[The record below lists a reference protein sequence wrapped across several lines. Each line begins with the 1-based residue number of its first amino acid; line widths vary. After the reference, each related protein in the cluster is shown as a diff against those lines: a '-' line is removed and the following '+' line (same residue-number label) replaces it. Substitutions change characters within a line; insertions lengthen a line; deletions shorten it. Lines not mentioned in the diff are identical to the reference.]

1 MSMRAAWLSFL
12 VVFLGLGTA
21 ISGALAADPSVNA
34 AETAAG
40 RTVVAQGE
48 LAAATGLTPVLGV
61 DPESLDFGQVC
72 LNEQSDLVVE
82 LFNANEDPA
91 SELIV
96 SELAIQGQ
104 SFSLVN
110 PPATPFT
117 LIGGNPAPRTP
128 VTVRFAPTVP
138 GPDTGN
144 LVITSDAA
152 NSPTSVALAGT
163 GNSAPLCDNGGPYSG
178 TVGQP
183 VFFDGSGSS
192 DPDGDTITYTW
203 DFGDGTTATGA
214 TPSHTYAASGA
225 FTVTLTVTDECGA
238 SSSCETTAT
247 ISDEPND
254 PPICDA
260 NGPYTGTV
268 GQAVSFD
275 GSGSSDPDG
284 TVDSYAWDFG
294 DGSTGSGSNPT
305 HTYVTSGT
313 FTVTLTVTDNDGAS
327 STCTTTAEI
336 GEAPNEP
343 PVCDANGPYT
353 GTVGQP
359 VSFDGSGSSDPD
371 GTVDSYAW
379 DFGDGSTDTGSNPT
393 HTYAAPGTFTVTL
406 TVTDNDGASSTCT
419 TTAEIGE
426 APNEPPVCDAN
437 GPYNGT
443 VGQPVSFDG
452 SGSSDPDG
460 TVDSYVWDFGDGST
474 DTGSNPTHTYLTS
487 GSFTVTLTVTDND
500 GASSTCTTTANIT
513 DEPNEPPICDANGP
527 YTGTVGQPVSFDGS
541 GSSDP
546 DGTIDSYV
554 WDFGD
559 GSTDTG
565 SNPTHT
571 YLTSGTFTVTLTVTD
586 NDGGS
591 SSCTTTAEIGE
602 APNEPPVCDANGP
615 YTGTVGQP
623 VSFDGSGSSD
633 PDGTVDSYVWDFG
646 DGSTDTGSN
655 PTHTYL
661 TSGTFTVT
669 LTVTDNDGASSTC
682 TTTAEIGEAP
692 NEPPVCDANGPY
704 NGTVNVPV
712 TFDGSGS
719 SDPDGTVDSYVWDF
733 GDGSTDTG
741 VNPTHTYVA
750 PGNFTVTLTVTDN
763 DGASSTCTTTANITA
778 EPNEPPICDANG
790 PYTGTVGQPVSF
802 DGSGSNDPDG
812 TIDSYVWDF
821 GDGSTDTG
829 SNPTHTY
836 LTSGSF
842 TVTLTVT
849 DNEGGTSSCTT
860 TAEIGPA
867 ENQPPVCD
875 ANGPYSGTV
884 GQPVSFDGSG
894 SNDPDGT
901 IDSYAWDFGDGS
913 TDTGSNP
920 THTYLTSGSFTVTL
934 TVTDNQGASSTCTTT
949 AEIGPAENQPPV
961 CDANGPY
968 SGTVGQPVSF
978 DGSGSNDPDGTI
990 DSYAWDFGDGS
1001 TDTGSNPTHTYL
1013 TSGSFTVTLTVTD
1026 NQGASST
1033 CTTTAE
1039 IQGTG
1044 GNQPPDC
1051 SDAAPSRSEIW
1062 PPNNAFV
1069 PVGIVGVT
1077 DPDGDPVTITIDGV
1091 TQDEPLQGNGFG
1103 NSCPDARRVNGGI
1116 QLRAE
1121 RGSQANG
1128 RVYEISFTATD
1139 GRGGS
1144 CSGTV
1149 TVCVP
1154 KSQSPH
1160 IPCVD
1165 SGQDFD
1171 SFGPCGIVRAASG
1184 SLTLGLSANV
1194 INRDHVMLGYEL
1206 PADAEVD
1213 LAVFDVTGRRVAV
1226 LESSHQSSG
1235 AHEVS
1240 WDARHLAR
1248 GVYYVRL
1255 EAQGTQVVKRLVL
1268 VR

>member
-1 MSMRAAWLSFL
+1 MSMRAAWLAFL
-12 VVFLGLGTA
+12 AITLGLGTA
-21 ISGALAADPSVNA
+21 FTGALAADPSVNA
-34 AETAAG
+34 TEEAAG
-40 RTVVAQGE
+40 RVRVIQGGVAIT
-48 LAAATGLTPVLGV
+48 TGLTPVLGV
-61 DPESLDFGQVC
+61 DPESLDFGRVC
-72 LNEQSDLVVE
+72 LNEQSELVVE

-91 SELIV
+91 SVVEV
-96 SELAIQGQ
+96 TDLAIQGQ

-117 LIGGNPAPRTP
+117 LVGGNPAPRTP
-128 VTVRFAPTVP
+128 VTVRFAPTAP
-138 GPDTGN
+138 GPDTGSF
-144 LVITSDAA
+144 VITSDAA
-152 NSPTSVALAGT
+152 NSPTSVALAGV
-163 GNSAPLCDNGGPYSG
+163 GNTLPLCDNGGPYIG
-178 TVGQP
+178 TIGQP
-183 VFFDGSGSS
+183 VAFDGSGSS
-192 DPDGDTITYTW
+192 DPDGDALTYSW
-203 DFGDGTTATGA
+203 DFGDGTTGTGA
-214 TPSHTYAASGA
+214 TPTHTYATSGT
-225 FTVTLTVTDECGA
+225 FTVTLSVSDDCG
-238 SSSCETTAT
+238 SSQCETTAT

-260 NGPYTGTV
+260 NGPY
-268 GQAVSFD
+268 S
-275 GSGSSDPDG
+275 
-284 TVDSYAWDFG
+284 
-294 DGSTGSGSNPT
+294 
-305 HTYVTSGT
+305 
-313 FTVTLTVTDNDGAS
+313 
-327 STCTTTAEI
+327 
-336 GEAPNEP
+336 
-343 PVCDANGPYT
+343 

-359 VSFDGSGSSDPD
+359 VSFDGSGSNDPD

-393 HTYAAPGTFTVTL
+393 HTYLTSGSFTVTLTVTDNDGASSTCTTTAEIGDAPNEPPVCDANGPYSGTVGQPVSFDGSGSNDPDGTVDSYAWDFGDGSTDTGSNPTHTYLTSGTFTVTL

-474 DTGSNPTHTYLTS
+474 DTGSNPTHTYAAPGTFTVTLTVTDNDGAS
-487 GSFTVTLTVTDND
+487 STCETTANITAEPNEPPICDANGPYSGTVGQPVSFDGSGSSDPDGTIDSYVWDFGDGSTDTGSNPTHTYQTSGSFTVTLTVTDNDGGSSSCTTTAEIGDAPNEPPVCDANGPYSGTVGQPVSFDGSGSSDPDGTVDSYVWDFGDGSTDTGSNPTHTYAAPGSFTVTLTVTDND
-500 GASSTCTTTANIT
+500 GASSTCTTTAEIGEAPNEPPVCDANGPYNGTVGVPVTFDGSGSSDPDGTVDSYVWDFGDGSTDTGVSPSHTYVAPGNFTVTLTITDNDGASSTCTTTANIT
-513 DEPNEPPICDANGP
+513 AEPNEPPICDANGP

-571 YLTSGTFTVTLTVTD
+571 YQ
-586 NDGGS
+586 
-591 SSCTTTAEIGE
+591 A
-602 APNEPPVCDANGP
+602 
-615 YTGTVGQP
+615 
-623 VSFDGSGSSD
+623 
-633 PDGTVDSYVWDFG
+633 
-646 DGSTDTGSN
+646 
-655 PTHTYL
+655 
-661 TSGTFTVT
+661 
-669 LTVTDNDGASSTC
+669 
-682 TTTAEIGEAP
+682 
-692 NEPPVCDANGPY
+692 
-704 NGTVNVPV
+704 
-712 TFDGSGS
+712 
-719 SDPDGTVDSYVWDF
+719 
-733 GDGSTDTG
+733 
-741 VNPTHTYVA
+741 
-750 PGNFTVTLTVTDN
+750 
-763 DGASSTCTTTANITA
+763 
-778 EPNEPPICDANG
+778 
-790 PYTGTVGQPVSF
+790 
-802 DGSGSNDPDG
+802 
-812 TIDSYVWDF
+812 
-821 GDGSTDTG
+821 
-829 SNPTHTY
+829 
-836 LTSGSF
+836 SGSF

-849 DNEGGTSSCTT
+849 DNEGGT
-860 TAEIGPA
+860 
-867 ENQPPVCD
+867 
-875 ANGPYSGTV
+875 
-884 GQPVSFDGSG
+884 
-894 SNDPDGT
+894 
-901 IDSYAWDFGDGS
+901 
-913 TDTGSNP
+913 
-920 THTYLTSGSFTVTL
+920 
-934 TVTDNQGASSTCTTT
+934 STCTTT

-1001 TDTGSNPTHTYL
+1001 TDTGSNPTHTYQ

-1044 GNQPPDC
+1044 DNQPPDC

-1069 PVGIVGVT
+1069 SVGVIGVT

-1091 TQDEPLQGNGFG
+1091 TQDEPLQGSGFG
-1103 NSCPDARRVNGGI
+1103 SSCPDAQRVNGGI

-1121 RGSQANG
+1121 RGSQADG

-1171 SFGPCGIVRAASG
+1171 SFGPCENVRVASG
-1184 SLTLGLSANV
+1184 TATLGLAANV
-1194 INRDHVMLGYEL
+1194 ITDHVVLGYEL
-1206 PADAEVD
+1206 PEDAEVD
-1213 LAVFDVTGRRVAV
+1213 LAIFDVTGRRVAV
-1226 LESSHQSSG
+1226 LENSHQSRG
-1235 AHEVS
+1235 AHEIS

-1268 VR
+1268 LR